1 MTKRIVAL
9 LASAALAGA
18 CNDATGVPDLNNV
31 SAETIAGGLTTASSQ
46 LLVTGLLNQYRN
58 SAIGTFVVFP
68 ETMAR
73 DALRIDKAE
82 TRFLTELIGTVQ
94 PDNGAFTG
102 GGAFGAFF
110 VGIRSANTLID
121 AAVAAT
127 DASGL
132 TAANR
137 QSLIGIGQTM
147 KALNEWNVI
156 QFRDS
161 IGMPIDLDHDI
172 NTPPAPFVCK
182 PLVLAYISALLDS
195 GATALGA
202 GGATF
207 PVTLPSGYRTVAGT
221 PAGFLKF
228 NRGIK
233 AEVELYR
240 GLSRQAG
247 TGAAGF
253 NNAITALNA
262 SFMQSSDLSPTGL
275 ALGVYENYSTAA
287 GETQNARVDA
297 ALHLNQSVADSLLPG
312 DLRAVKVVKAAS
324 PYAITTNGATITTQY
339 DFYQSLGSGSL
350 TAPLPILKNEE
361 LLLLRAQAAIE
372 LGDLATAT
380 TYINFVHTKSG
391 GLPAYPTF
399 TSAAA
404 ARTALLYE
412 KRYSL
417 LFEGPQRLVDLR
429 AYGMLNAAHFKPGTS
444 NSPFPGDIFTSALPI
459 PIAELN
465 ARGGT
470 APLTCS

>member
-1 MTKRIVAL
+1 MTKRFLAL
-9 LASAALAGA
+9 LASAALLGA

-31 SAETIAGGLTTASSQ
+31 SAETIAGGLTTATAQ
-46 LLVTGLLNQYRN
+46 LLVTGMLNQYRN
-58 SAIGTFVVFP
+58 SAIGNFVVFP

-82 TRFLTELIGTVQ
+82 TRYLTELIGAVQ

-102 GGAFGAFF
+102 QGNFGAFF

-121 AAVAAT
+121 AAAAAT

-132 TAANR
+132 SAANR
-137 QSLIGIGQTM
+137 QALVGIGQTM

-202 GGATF
+202 GGSSF
-207 PVTLPSGYRTVAGT
+207 PVTLPSGYRAVAGT

-247 TGAAGF
+247 TGAAGY
-253 NNAITALNA
+253 NAAIAALSA
-262 SFMQSSDLSPTGL
+262 SFMQSSDLSAAGL
-275 ALGVYENYSTAA
+275 QAGVYENYSTAA

-297 ALHLNQSVADSLLPG
+297 ALHLNQAVADSILPG
-312 DLRAVKVVKAAS
+312 DLRAVKIVKAAS
-324 PYAITTNGATITTQY
+324 PYTISTNGANIATQY
-339 DFYQSLGSGSL
+339 DFYQSLGSASL

-399 TSAAA
+399 TTAAA
-404 ARTALLYE
+404 ARSALLYE

-429 AYGMLNAAHFKPGTS
+429 AYGALNSTNFKPGTN
-444 NSPFPGDIFTSALPI
+444 NSPFPGDIYTTTLPI
-459 PIAELN
+459 PINELN

-470 APLTCS
+470 APLTCG